1 MYWVYCWVAS
11 LLLLN
16 TGRFLVILFATTGI
30 LIDIV
35 IGHVIY
41 PALPLMRR
49 CRWVTS
55 PPTVSSERRT
65 IVGST
70 REDEFRQRM
79 GIGKITNGGR
89 VAATSPSVNAASKR
103 KMTTELVPSMMCREK
118 RLHEVFFINSLFSV
132 ERYRTP

>member
-1 MYWVYCWVAS
+1 MYWVYCWIAS
-11 LLLLN
+11 LLLSN
-16 TGRFLVILFATTGI
+16 TGRFLIILFATSG
-30 LIDIV
+30 
-35 IGHVIY
+35 IY
-41 PALPLMRR
+41 PALPLMQR